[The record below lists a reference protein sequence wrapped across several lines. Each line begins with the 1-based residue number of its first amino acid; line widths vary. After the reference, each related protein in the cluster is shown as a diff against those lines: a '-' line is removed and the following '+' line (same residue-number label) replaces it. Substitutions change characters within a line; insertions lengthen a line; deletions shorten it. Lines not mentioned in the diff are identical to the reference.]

1 MCIIDRFC
9 KKSITLTVVLL
20 IFVVCL
26 QREKSSNN
34 MKYEFNTK
42 RFAELIAERKLKKNN
57 VSRILGR
64 KNSSTVQN
72 WIDGKK
78 IESTHLIEI
87 CNSLDVNPAEFF
99 LCDGQPIV
107 PPENAEST
115 SNANKTAMSDLNQAK
130 IAFLHERL
138 EFEKERFMFQK
149 QKTSTN
155 LNKCKENY
163 MKFAMN
169 LNENMKVE

>member
-1 MCIIDRFC
+1 
-9 KKSITLTVVLL
+9 
-20 IFVVCL
+20 
-26 QREKSSNN
+26 

-42 RFAELIAERKLKKNN
+42 RFAELIAERKLKKTN

-115 SNANKTAMSDLNQAK
+115 SNANKNAMSDINQAK

-149 QKTSTN
+149 QKN
-155 LNKCKENY
+155 EYELKQMQKELY
-163 MKFAMN
+163 EIR
-169 LNENMKVE
+169 NELKRECGNEFPQLHKQQIITASEGSDK

>member
-1 MCIIDRFC
+1 
-9 KKSITLTVVLL
+9 
-20 IFVVCL
+20 
-26 QREKSSNN
+26 

-42 RFAELIAERKLKKNN
+42 RFAELIAERKLKKTN

-99 LCDGQPIV
+99 LCNGQPIALSDDV
-107 PPENAEST
+107 KQISYISEKET
-115 SNANKTAMSDLNQAK
+115 SSIINQYQDQ
-130 IAFLHERL
+130 IAFLQDKL
-138 EFEKERFMFQK
+138 EFEKYRSMSFKEEVEYK
-149 QKTSTN
+149 QRELDETRNELKKYKDEVMELRKQLLATTTN
-155 LNKCKENY
+155 
-163 MKFAMN
+163 
-169 LNENMKVE
+169 V